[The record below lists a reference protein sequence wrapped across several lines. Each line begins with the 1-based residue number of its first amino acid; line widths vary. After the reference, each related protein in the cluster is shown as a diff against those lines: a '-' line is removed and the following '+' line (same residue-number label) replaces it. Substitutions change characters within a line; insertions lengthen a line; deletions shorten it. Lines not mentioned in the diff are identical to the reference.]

1 MRALAALSLTV
12 LARAQEACGPTP
24 LYAICDIAF
33 DAGVNEVT
41 QLQAEIKSP
50 RFRTSL
56 VPAFHDGGRKWI
68 IRFAPIDAGTYEF
81 RVTSNVARY
90 SGKTGTV
97 EATPSEHPGFIR
109 PANYHHWIHPE
120 TIKPHLWIGG
130 VNHVRVPMREPG
142 ETEKTIREAN
152 AAGKTADLILPPWP
166 AGRRE
171 REPWVRGIV
180 ARYAAFDVTWILTDR
195 WEGKLGARAALKEI
209 GELFKKHDPYN
220 HPRGVG
226 TKLSSSPFSADG
238 WLDYITV
245 GADSD
250 ALPSVEHQF
259 FAKPFMTTAPARG
272 GADAFRKQLWNATMS
287 GQYPSFEGGDE
298 GTIKV
303 WKEFFERTR
312 YWELE
317 PWFDVDGGRAL
328 ALEETEYIVY
338 VEKPSGPVEVQV
350 AKHGYDVYWI
360 DPATGQS
367 TKGKDYRGE
376 AFAGEPPTK
385 DRDWVLH
392 LSRDG
397 KKAGMLKSYKF
408 ESRRNL
414 GQEIEQNSPAVT
426 FELVEPA
433 GNDLALSKPA
443 KFAVKLK
450 RETRASRAMQY
461 VWTGE
466 VVNDGEGAR
475 ILGLGASGALD
486 LPRDLA
492 ARFPAVLNVRV
503 MAINA
508 NGKAYALDKVY
519 RLVE

>member
-1 MRALAALSLTV
+1 MRVLAVVSLAA

-24 LYAICDIAF
+24 LYSVCDIVF
-33 DAGVNEVT
+33 DADPSEVT
-41 QLQAEIKSP
+41 QLQAEMKSP
-50 RFRTSL
+50 KFRTSL

-68 IRFAPIDAGTYEF
+68 IRFAPMDPGTYEF
-81 RVTSNVARY
+81 RITSNVARY

-97 EATPSEHPGFIR
+97 EATPSDHPGFIR
-109 PANYHHWIHPE
+109 PANFHHWIYPE

-130 VNHVRVPMREPG
+130 VNHVRLAVGEPR
-142 ETEKTIREAN
+142 ETERKIRESN
-152 AAGKTADLILPPWP
+152 ASGKVVDLILPDWP
-166 AGRRE
+166 TERRE
-171 REPWVRGIV
+171 REAWVRGIV
-180 ARYAAFDVTWILTDR
+180 ARFAAFDVTWILAER

-226 TKLSSSPFSADG
+226 TKLSSSPLAGDG
-238 WLDYITV
+238 WLDYIAI

-259 FAKPFMTTAPARG
+259 FAKPFVTIAKARA
-272 GADAFRKQLWNATMS
+272 GADAFRRQLWNATMS
-287 GQYPSFEGGDE
+287 GQYPSFEGGDDA
-298 GTIKV
+298 TVKV
-303 WKEFFERTR
+303 WKEFFKRTR

-338 VEKPSGPVEVQV
+338 IEKPSGPVEVQV
-350 AKHGYDVYWI
+350 AKHGYEVYWI
-360 DPATGQS
+360 DPATGQV
-367 TKGKDYRGE
+367 TKAKNYRGE
-376 AFAGEPPTK
+376 AFAGEPPSK
-385 DRDWVLH
+385 DHDWVLH

-397 KKAGMLKSYKF
+397 RKESLLKSYKF

-433 GNDLALSKPA
+433 GSDLALSKPA

-475 ILGLGASGALD
+475 ILGLGPSGTLD

-492 ARFPAVLNVRV
+492 ARFPAVLNLRV